1 VEPLSVRAAYDIW
14 AETYDDSKNATRDL
28 DAVVLRAQRFQL
40 EGAKVVEIGC
50 GTGKNTEWLASA
62 AEVVALDFS
71 DKMIQIARQR
81 VQSDR
86 VSFIQ
91 HDVCESWPVAERF
104 ADLITCNL
112 VLEHVEDVGTVFGH
126 AQRALKA
133 GGTLFVSEFHPFR
146 QLLGRQ
152 ARFAAGD
159 AEDIKVPA
167 FSHDTADF
175 VRAGLAE
182 GLQLTQLAEWR
193 DEGADASVPPRL
205 LTLTFRL

>member
-1 VEPLSVRAAYDIW
+1 
-14 AETYDDSKNATRDL
+14 
-28 DAVVLRAQRFQL
+28 
-40 EGAKVVEIGC
+40 
-50 GTGKNTEWLASA
+50 
-62 AEVVALDFS
+62 
-71 DKMIQIARQR
+71 
-81 VQSDR
+81 
-86 VSFIQ
+86 
-91 HDVCESWPVAERF
+91 
-104 ADLITCNL
+104 
-112 VLEHVEDVGTVFGH
+112 VFGH